1 MTPKSKCKYAD
12 FHWKSWPPGAQL
24 TKYKPVRW
32 YYRVGDILMLHI
44 RTHHPHRTIS
54 DVCTVVSLY
63 SIKREF
69 RTLLTETYKM
79 AGAAEPRNILRE
91 IVIVGEGADATLQ
104 LSELALR
111 NPISPDETVIQQRGL
126 HKKLPTYNY
135 DAPDPVFFKTP
146 TKSPKKVPFHL
157 RFGTPPKTTPTRSSP
172 RKRLNASQFNEPDV
186 SEMTISCKGLKRR
199 LLENV
204 KPGLLLSN
212 GLKALSHAQLVQ
224 LITDAANLSPE
235 VEQLINKLLPKP
247 DLTPAEEQLSKLKHN
262 IYKSFPRN
270 VWGSRD
276 STFCFLRVRTHLE
289 VFKECLEM
297 CHHFM
302 NSQHWP
308 TVFEF
313 IFIAWKY
320 TMELPDW
327 ESLTH
332 NKIKSICMKQLASQC
347 ISALKK
353 ANLDKLALCEVIER
367 MQEFTSES
375 AIESCITFAKR
386 LQMELA

>member
-1 MTPKSKCKYAD
+1 M
-12 FHWKSWPPGAQL
+12 
-24 TKYKPVRW
+24 
-32 YYRVGDILMLHI
+32 
-44 RTHHPHRTIS
+44 PHQ
-54 DVCTVVSLY
+54 
-63 SIKREF
+63 REF
-69 RTLLTETYKM
+69 RTRLIEIYNM
-79 AGAAEPRNILRE
+79 AGAAGRRNILQE
-91 IVIVGEGADATLQ
+91 ILIVGTGEGATVRF
-104 LSELALR
+104 SELASR

-157 RFGTPPKTTPTRSSP
+157 RFGTPPKTTPVRSSP
-172 RKRLNASQFNEPDV
+172 RKRLNDSPCQLKFNESDI
-186 SEMTISCKGLKRR
+186 SELTISCKRLKRR
-199 LLENV
+199 HLEIV
-204 KPGLLLSN
+204 KPGLVLSN

-224 LITDAANLSPE
+224 LITDAASLSPE

-247 DLTPAEEQLSKLKHN
+247 DLTPAEEKLSKLKHN

-276 STFCFLRVRTHLE
+276 SAFCFLRVRTHLE
-289 VFKECLEM
+289 VFKKECLEM

-302 NSQHWP
+302 DSQYWP
-308 TVFEF
+308 AVFEF

-327 ESLTH
+327 ESVSH
-332 NKIKSICMKQLASQC
+332 NKIKSLCMKQLASQC

-375 AIESCITFAKR
+375 AIETCITFAKQ
-386 LQMELA
+386 LQTKLA

>member
-1 MTPKSKCKYAD
+1 MTP
-12 FHWKSWPPGAQL
+12 WTSW
-24 TKYKPVRW
+24 
-32 YYRVGDILMLHI
+32 LH
-44 RTHHPHRTIS
+44 HSWNAKHLNS
-54 DVCTVVSLY
+54 VSLY
-63 SIKREF
+63 SIKREIK
-69 RTLLTETYKM
+69 TLLIEIYKM
-79 AGAAEPRNILRE
+79 SGAAEPRNILRE
-91 IVIVGEGADATLQ
+91 ILIVGAGEDAMLP

-157 RFGTPPKTTPTRSSP
+157 RCGTPPKTTPIRSSP
-172 RKRLNASQFNEPDV
+172 RKRLNASPNQLKFNEPDV
-186 SEMTISCKGLKRR
+186 SEMTISCKRLKRR

-212 GLKALSHAQLVQ
+212 GLEALSHAQLVQ
-224 LITDAANLSPE
+224 LITDAANSSPE
-235 VEQLINKLLPKP
+235 VEQLIYKLLPKP
-247 DLTPAEEQLSKLKHN
+247 DLTPAEEQLIKLKHN

-276 STFCFLRVRTHLE
+276 STYCFLRVRTQLE
-289 VFKECLEM
+289 VFKKECLEM
-297 CHHFM
+297 CDQFM

-327 ESLTH
+327 ESVSH

-347 ISALKK
+347 ASALKK
-353 ANLDKLALCEVIER
+353 ANLDKVALCEVIER

-375 AIESCITFAKR
+375 AIESCIAFAKR